1 MEHRYGTKESFDTAL
16 RQAVSESKGKRIY
29 LAMAASLEQAGDISN
44 AEQLFE
50 RALKAPQFRKSKKVW
65 MAYHSLLLRAASAST
80 VGATNSDSKANE
92 AKKELARALQSLSQH
107 KHLEVIKHFA
117 LAEFDH
123 GSIDRGRVLFE
134 EMLSNYPKR
143 TDLWHI
149 YVDKEAKL
157 NNVQE
162 ARQLFERMI
171 TLKTSAKNMKAIFK
185 KYLFFESRFGDE
197 QTQEMVKEKA
207 RDYVNSLA

>member
-1 MEHRYGTKESFDTAL
+1 MEHRYGTKESFDSAL
-16 RQAVSESKGKRIY
+16 RQAVGESKGKRIY
-29 LAMAASLEQAGDISN
+29 LAMAVSLEQAGDIAN

-65 MAYHSLLLRAASAST
+65 MAYHSLLLRA
-80 VGATNSDSKANE
+80 GESKASD

-117 LAEFDH
+117 LSEFDH

-197 QTQEMVKEKA
+197 ETQEMVKEKA
-207 RDYVNSLA
+207 REYVNSLA